1 MSRNDS
7 CDWIRIPRILPFIE
21 DGVWVSDFAAIGS
34 LPMATLANRRPITER
49 IRPGRINSGTVVHDF
64 ASIYAGSFIGRDCLV
79 GCHATVRED
88 TRIGNR
94 CVIGVGADIQY
105 GVTVADDVRILNQAQ
120 IAGGSSIGRGSFIGP
135 GVQTAN
141 DPHVARHGLEE
152 YRNRGQV
159 GVTIGEFV
167 FVGVGAILLP
177 GVSIGD
183 HAIIAAGAVVTRDVR
198 PDTMI
203 VAPGVR
209 GVDKESASP
218 VAPIEL
224 TIARLNIQ
232 DADVVVMK
240 YAGFLTDDV
249 RERITEYVG
258 TVFAGGP
265 RCMLVDENFD
275 MSAFRAAHSE
285 LPKPADFMAR

>member
-7 CDWIRIPRILPFIE
+7 HDWSQIPRILPFIE
-21 DGVWVSDFAAIGS
+21 EGVWVSDFAAIGS

-183 HAIIAAGAVVTRDVR
+183 RAIIAAGAVVTRDVR

-209 GVDKESASP
+209 GVDKESAP
-218 VAPIEL
+218 PLPLEL
-224 TIARLNIQ
+224 TIAKFSIQ
-232 DADVVVMK
+232 AAEVVVMK
-240 YAGFLTDDV
+240 YDGYLPDDS
-249 RERITEYVG
+249 RERIAEYAG
-258 TVFAGGP
+258 KVFAGGP
-265 RCMLVDENFD
+265 KVMVVDSSFD

-285 LPKPADFMAR
+285 LPKPAEFMAR